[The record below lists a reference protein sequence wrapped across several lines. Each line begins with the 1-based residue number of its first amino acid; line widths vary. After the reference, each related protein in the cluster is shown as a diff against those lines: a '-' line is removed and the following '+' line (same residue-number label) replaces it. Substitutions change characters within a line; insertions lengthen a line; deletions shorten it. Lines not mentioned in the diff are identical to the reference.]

1 MEKKYK
7 KSHAAVTSKG
17 SALAKY
23 QDVIVG
29 GRSLLTLVYF
39 EWCMFLGIIPGALG
53 LILRK
58 VFWPRLFGSCGHGV
72 QFAQNIVIRHPK
84 RIHLGSNVVVSEY
97 CILDARTVTSDRVL
111 ILGDDVILSTNVMI
125 SCKDG
130 EVSIGARTG
139 VGAQTIIQS
148 TNQCPVSIGEDVMI
162 GPRCYLVGGG
172 NYNVDRLDIPMNQQG
187 IKQDTGAHLASDV
200 WLGAN
205 VTVLGGVHIGTG
217 SIAAAGAVVT
227 RSVPA
232 KSISAGVPSRIVK
245 KRGE

>member
-1 MEKKYK
+1 M
-7 KSHAAVTSKG
+7 
-17 SALAKY
+17 
-23 QDVIVG
+23 
-29 GRSLLTLVYF
+29 LLGV
-39 EWCMFLGIIPGALG
+39 IPGALG

-58 VFWPRLFGSCGHGV
+58 IFWPRLFGSCGRGV

-84 RIHLGSNVVVSEY
+84 RIHLGSNVVISEY
-97 CILDARTVTSDRVL
+97 CVLDARTVTSNQVL
-111 ILGDDVILSTNVMI
+111 TLGDDVILSNNVMV

-139 VGAQTIIQS
+139 IGAQTIIQS

-172 NYNVDRLDIPMNQQG
+172 NYNIDRLDIPMNQQG

-205 VTVLGGVHIGTG
+205 VSILGGVHVAAG
-217 SIAAAGAVVT
+217 SIAAAGSVVT

-232 KSISAGVPSRIVK
+232 RSIVAGVPAKVIK
-245 KRGE
+245 KRDKS